1 METHYEYAPKLEG
14 STYSDFL
21 DDIPANMIS
30 YSCKCPRSTG
40 KYNSKARLI
49 QHIKRDGHKAWL
61 VSLNEN
67 NQQPQF
73 CTKIEHREDNAD
85 YITSNFITES
95 DQDNVAQDNV
105 AQDNVAQDNVAQD
118 NVEDNVDYIMP
129 DVITELQEDNVA
141 QDNVEDGYI
150 SDTYGALSDASF
162 EEEQDEYE
170 QRIINLQVQIN
181 DLKNHVKILDS
192 ELCHQKN
199 LFAIIV
205 LGALAVIIPK
215 LFEKN

>member
-21 DDIPANMIS
+21 DDIPENMIS

-40 KYNSKARLI
+40 KYNSRARLI

-67 NQQPQF
+67 NQQPQS

-85 YITSNFITES
+85 YITSNFITEP
-95 DQDNVAQDNV
+95 D
-105 AQDNVAQDNVAQD
+105 QDNVAQD
-118 NVEDNVDYIMP
+118 NVEDNIDYIMP

-141 QDNVEDGYI
+141 QDNVAQDNVEDGYI
-150 SDTYGALSDASF
+150 SDTYAALSDPSF

-181 DLKNHVKILDS
+181 DLKNHIKILDS

>member
-21 DDIPANMIS
+21 DDIPENMIS

-40 KYNSKARLI
+40 KYNSRARLI

-67 NQQPQF
+67 NQQPQS

-85 YITSNFITES
+85 YITSNFITEP
-95 DQDNVAQDNV
+95 D
-105 AQDNVAQDNVAQD
+105 QDNVAQD
-118 NVEDNVDYIMP
+118 NVEDNIDYIMP

-141 QDNVEDGYI
+141 QDNVAQDNVAQDNVEDGYI
-150 SDTYGALSDASF
+150 SDTYAALSDPSF

-181 DLKNHVKILDS
+181 DLKNHIKILDS

>member
-40 KYNSKARLI
+40 KYNSKARLV

-61 VSLNEN
+61 ISLNEN
-67 NQQPQF
+67 NQQPDI
-73 CTKIEHREDNAD
+73 CTKIEHSEDNTMPD
-85 YITSNFITES
+85 IITELEP
-95 DQDNVAQDNV
+95 DNAEDIALEIVDNVVENAVENAVDNV
-105 AQDNVAQDNVAQD
+105 VE
-118 NVEDNVDYIMP
+118 NVEDN
-129 DVITELQEDNVA
+129 ITED
-141 QDNVEDGYI
+141 YI
-150 SDTYGALSDASF
+150 SDTCADLSDGSF
-162 EEEQDEYE
+162 EEEHYEYE

-181 DLKNHVKILDS
+181 DLRNRIKILDS

-199 LFAIIV
+199 LFTIIV
-205 LGALAVIIPK
+205 LGAIAVIIPK

>member
-40 KYNSKARLI
+40 KYNSRARLI

-105 AQDNVAQDNVAQD
+105 
-118 NVEDNVDYIMP
+118 DYIMP
-129 DVITELQEDNVA
+129 DVITELQEDNVAQDKVAQDNVA

>member
-105 AQDNVAQDNVAQD
+105 AQDNV
-118 NVEDNVDYIMP
+118 
-129 DVITELQEDNVA
+129 
-141 QDNVEDGYI
+141 EDGYI

>member
-21 DDIPANMIS
+21 DDIPTNMTS

-61 VSLNEN
+61 ISLNEN
-67 NQQPQF
+67 NQKSDI
-73 CTKIEHREDNAD
+73 CTKIEPPKE
-85 YITSNFITES
+85 YITPDIITELKP
-95 DQDNVAQDNV
+95 DIVAQDIALDIVDTVIENV
-105 AQDNVAQDNVAQD
+105 VENV
-118 NVEDNVDYIMP
+118 VENVD
-129 DVITELQEDNVA
+129 DK
-141 QDNVEDGYI
+141 VEEGYV
-150 SDTYGALSDASF
+150 SDRYAGLSDAPF
-162 EEEQDEYE
+162 EEEQYDYE
-170 QRIINLQVQIN
+170 ERIINLQVQIN
-181 DLKNHVKILDS
+181 DLKNRIKILDS

-199 LFAIIV
+199 VFAIII
-205 LGALAVIIPK
+205 LGAMAVIIPK

>member
-1 METHYEYAPKLEG
+1 METHYEYAPKLED

-40 KYNSKARLI
+40 KYNSRARLI

-105 AQDNVAQDNVAQD
+105 
-118 NVEDNVDYIMP
+118 DYIMP
-129 DVITELQEDNVA
+129 DVITELQEDNVAQDKVAQDNVAQDNVA

>member
-95 DQDNVAQDNV
+95 D
-105 AQDNVAQDNVAQD
+105 QDNVAQD